1 VRVVMYVQNDATH
14 DSRVLRE
21 AATLAA
27 AGHTV
32 TVMATTRT
40 PDEPDGSREER
51 DGFSIFRV
59 AIPAGDRRGIEAFR
73 APWRAIRPSLRAIG
87 SAAARGPAGAGSVA
101 RGLVSLA
108 VLAPWLVL
116 RGAWVAIVNRTLRRP
131 IRIGWLEYLRR
142 WRQETLGWCRA
153 AVAHAPVA
161 DIHHA
166 HDLEAVPAARSAAR
180 RDGGRSIYDSHEIF
194 TEWGPHREQ
203 PGWLRRGLGAWERRL
218 AGSAAAVVTVN
229 EAIADVLRDRLSPS
243 RLVVVHNCPSRWHPP
258 DAAPDHLRRAAAIPP
273 DAPIVLCHGNLMA
286 GRGLE
291 QTAAAMREPGLETA
305 HLVFLGYRVTV
316 VDRLIADPATEGRV
330 HYLPAVPPGDVV
342 AWVAGADVD
351 VMAIQPDDLNSRL
364 SSPNKLFESLA
375 AGVPVVSSDLP
386 VRRRILVDDPDGPLG
401 ELCDPADPASI
412 AAAIRRVLDVPP
424 GERAAR
430 RARILRAAH
439 ARWNWEVEGAKLVAL
454 YDELAASGA
463 SATG

>member
-1 VRVVMYVQNDATH
+1 MYVQNDATH

-21 AATLAA
+21 AATLAG

-32 TVMATTRT
+32 TVMATTRS
-40 PDEPDGSREER
+40 PDEPDGRREKR
-51 DGFSIFRV
+51 DGFAIVRV
-59 AIPAGDRRGIEAFR
+59 AIPAADRRGIEAFR
-73 APWRAIRPSLRAIG
+73 APWRAIRPSLGAIG
-87 SAAARGPAGAGSVA
+87 SAAARGPAGAASLV
-101 RGLVSLA
+101 RGVVGLA

-116 RGAWVAIVNRTLRRP
+116 RGAWVAIVNRALRRP
-131 IRIGWLEYLRR
+131 IRMGWLEYLRR

-180 RDGGRSIYDSHEIF
+180 RDGGRSVYDSHEIF
-194 TEWGPHREQ
+194 TEWGLHRAQ
-203 PGWLRRGLGAWERRL
+203 PLWLRLGLAAWERRL
-218 AGSAAAVVTVN
+218 ADGAAAVITVN
-229 EAIADVLRDRLSPS
+229 DAIADILRRRLAPM
-243 RLVVVHNCPSRWHPP
+243 RIVVVHNCPPRWHPP
-258 DAAPDHLRRAAAIPP
+258 DDAPDHVRRAAAIPP

-291 QTAAAMREPGLETA
+291 ETAAAMRKPGLETA
-305 HLVFLGYRVTV
+305 HLVFLGHRVTV
-316 VDRLIADPATEGRV
+316 VDRLVAEPATEGRV

-342 AWVAGADVD
+342 EWVAGADAD
-351 VMAIQPDDLNSRL
+351 VMAIQPTDLNSRL

-386 VRRRILVDDPDGPLG
+386 VRRRILLDDPDGPLG

-412 AAAIRRVLDVPP
+412 AAAIRRVLDAPP
-424 GERAAR
+424 TERAAR

-439 ARWNWEVEGAKLVAL
+439 DRWNWETEGAKLVAL
-454 YDELAASGA
+454 YDDLASSGV
-463 SATG
+463 SPTG